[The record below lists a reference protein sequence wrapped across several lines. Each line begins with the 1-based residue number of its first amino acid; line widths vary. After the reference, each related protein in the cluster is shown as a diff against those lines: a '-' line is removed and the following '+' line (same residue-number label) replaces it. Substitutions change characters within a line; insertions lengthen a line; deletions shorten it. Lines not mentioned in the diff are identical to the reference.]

1 MPTYRMTLKAR
12 TEDRALQ
19 WALTGALALILL
31 AMQCPAAANQGKRVS
46 GYVETVRIRPGEL
59 SLNARID
66 TGAEHSSLNAKS
78 VEGFT
83 RDGKPWVR
91 FSLTDSADRS
101 SIIEGAVQRI
111 ARVRRHG
118 GGIQERP
125 VILLGICLGAV
136 FKTVEVNLA
145 DRSGFDYQM
154 LVGRSFLGADFLVD
168 PSQRFLLQPQCR

>member
-1 MPTYRMTLKAR
+1 MAR
-12 TEDRALQ
+12 TEDRTLQ
-19 WALTGALALILL
+19 WALTGALALMLST
-31 AMQCPAAANQGKRVS
+31 MQYPAAANQAKRVS

-66 TGAEHSSLNAKS
+66 TGADHSSLNAKT

-83 RDGKPWVR
+83 RDGQSWLR

-101 SIIEGAVQRI
+101 AVIEAAVQRI
-111 ARVRRHG
+111 ARIRRRG

-136 FKTVEVNLA
+136 LKTVEVNLA

-154 LVGRSFLGADFLVD
+154 LVGRSFLGTDFLVD
-168 PSQRFLLQPQCR
+168 PSQRFLLQPQCP

>member
-1 MPTYRMTLKAR
+1 MAR

-19 WALTGALALILL
+19 WMLTGALALILF
-31 AMQCPAAANQGKRVS
+31 AMQYPAAAYQGKRVS

-78 VEGFT
+78 VESFT
-83 RDGKPWVR
+83 RDGKPRVR

-101 SIIEGAVQRI
+101 AVIEAAVQRV

-136 FKTVEVNLA
+136 FKTVEVNLV

-168 PSQRFLLQPQCR
+168 PSQRFLLQPQCP